1 MNRAPR
7 KSTNARVQKQRG
19 ALHRAGM
26 RPVQICVPDPRRTDF
41 GRQCRSQSRR
51 VAAADRADPELSH
64 FLEEALAEVD
74 GWSA

>member
-1 MNRAPR
+1 MTR
-7 KSTNARVQKQRG
+7 KSTNARVRKHRE
-19 ALHRAGM
+19 ALRRAGL
-26 RPVQICVPDPRRTDF
+26 RPVQVWVPDTRRADF
-41 GRQCRSQSRR
+41 ARQCRSQSRR